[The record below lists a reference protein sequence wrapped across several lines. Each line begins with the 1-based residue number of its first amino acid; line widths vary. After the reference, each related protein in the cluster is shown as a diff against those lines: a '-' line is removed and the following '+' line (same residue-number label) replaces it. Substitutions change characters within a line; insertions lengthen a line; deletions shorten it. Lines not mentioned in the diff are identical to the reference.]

1 MQDYGGFFIERIRL
15 IEVLFDGIDEM
26 ELWEKILNDE
36 RAYDMINRLLPNE
49 PEMQKAA

>member
-1 MQDYGGFFIERIRL
+1 ME
-15 IEVLFDGIDEM
+15 IDEM

-36 RAYDMINRLLPNE
+36 RAYEMINRLLRME